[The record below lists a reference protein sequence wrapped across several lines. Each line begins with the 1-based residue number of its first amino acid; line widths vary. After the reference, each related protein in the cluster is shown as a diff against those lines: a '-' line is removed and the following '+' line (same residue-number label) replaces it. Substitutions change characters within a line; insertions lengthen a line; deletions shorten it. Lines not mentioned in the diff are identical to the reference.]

1 MKIYTKTGDEG
12 TTGLLGGT
20 RVEKHH
26 IRINAYGTIDEL
38 NSWIGLLRDQK
49 ISKVYKG
56 ELIAIQNNLFT
67 LGSRLATDPE
77 KKTLKS
83 GAERVPIK
91 SLSEEDV
98 VALEMAIDSMNNV
111 LPPMT
116 HFILP
121 GGHDTVSYC
130 HICRTLCR
138 RAERRMTEL
147 HAQQPINR
155 LFLSYINRLSDY
167 LFVLARKLSADLYV
181 DEVKWIP
188 EKKST

>member
-38 NSWIGLLRDQK
+38 NSWIGLLRDQE

-83 GAERVPIK
+83 LKSPIICP
-91 SLSEEDV
+91 EYH
-98 VALEMAIDSMNNV
+98 V
-111 LPPMT
+111 L
-116 HFILP
+116 LK
-121 GGHDTVSYC
+121 
-130 HICRTLCR
+130 
-138 RAERRMTEL
+138 
-147 HAQQPINR
+147 N
-155 LFLSYINRLSDY
+155 
-167 LFVLARKLSADLYV
+167 
-181 DEVKWIP
+181 
-188 EKKST
+188 

>member
-91 SLSEEDV
+91 SLSEDDV

-130 HICRTLCR
+130 HICRTICR

-147 HAQQPINR
+147 HAQQPINQ
-155 LFLSYINRLSDY
+155 LFLAYINRLSDY
-167 LFVLARKLSADLYV
+167 FFVLARKLSADLHV